1 MSVSRETSN
10 MNKISQCPI
19 CNGKVFI
26 EFLETEDYFLTK
38 NKFSI
43 VQCED
48 CGFKLT
54 NPKPKQEDLPQYY
67 DSTEYISHSN
77 ADKGLV
83 NKIYQI
89 VRKFALKSK
98 VKLIDRYIDSGQ
110 VLDIGCGTGEFLN
123 AMQQSKY
130 EVTGIEPNE
139 DARKQARRN
148 YGLKV
153 IDENQIKELRK
164 THFNVITLWHVLEH
178 VYNLEERISQLQ
190 ELIATEGILIVAVPN
205 PSSFDAKHYGKFW
218 AAYDCP
224 RHLYH
229 FNQITIRK
237 LFGKYG
243 FEVIKQKPMYF
254 DAFYVSMLSEKYKQ
268 SKLQFLKGLTF
279 GLISNFSA
287 IFNQGNYSSIIYVLK
302 QIKA

>member
-1 MSVSRETSN
+1 

-19 CNGKVFI
+19 CNGRLFS

-43 VQCED
+43 VQCDD

-54 NPKPKQEDLPQYY
+54 NPKPRLEDLPQYY

-89 VRKFALKSK
+89 VRKLALKSK
-98 VKLIDRYIDSGQ
+98 VNLIGKYIKSGH
-110 VLDIGCGTGEFLN
+110 VVDIGCGTGEFLN
-123 AMQQSKY
+123 AMQQNKY
-130 EVTGIEPNE
+130 EVTGVEPNVV
-139 DARKQARRN
+139 ARKQAEIN
-148 YGLKV
+148 YGLTV
-153 IDENQIKELRK
+153 IDENQIEELNK
-164 THFNVITLWHVLEH
+164 SQFNVITLWHVLEH
-178 VYNLEERISQLQ
+178 VYDLAERISQIN
-190 ELIATEGILIVAVPN
+190 ELITSKGILIVAVPN
-205 PSSFDAKHYGKFW
+205 PSSYDAKHYGKFW

-229 FNQITIRK
+229 FDHSAIKK
-237 LFGKYG
+237 LFGKYD
-243 FEVIKQKPMYF
+243 FEVIAQRPMYF
-254 DAFYVSMLSEKYKQ
+254 DSFYVSMLSEKYKH
-268 SKLQFLKGLTF
+268 SKLQFLRGLIVGF
-279 GLISNFSA
+279 ISNFSA
-287 IFNQGNYSSIIYVLK
+287 MLNQGNYSSIIYVLK